1 MNALEREIKS
11 LVLKTLLAQ
20 RGQPMTNDGLKLVIK
35 TVFAHVAFTE
45 SDLDGHIKDLEKAG
59 FICGTNDELSG
70 LIWALTSKGELR
82 AKQL

>member
-1 MNALEREIKS
+1 MIDREIKS

-20 RGQPMTNDGLKLVIK
+20 RGQPMTNDGLKLIVK
-35 TVFAHVAFTE
+35 RVFSHIAFTE
-45 SDLDGHIKDLEKAG
+45 SDLDGYIRALEQSG
-59 FICGTNDELSG
+59 FTCGTNDELSG